1 MFSFLQS
8 KKSLQKQNFFQ
19 GYTEY
24 HCHLLYGVDDGSSSW
39 EETRPML
46 QAYESLGISEVWLT
60 PHVMEDFPN
69 TTQKLQERFAEL
81 CRQYAGPI
89 RLHLAAEYMI
99 CPVLEERI
107 ASNDLLTLGSKAMH
121 VLVETSYYDAPIQMD
136 KTLDRLLSAGYV
148 PVMAHPER
156 SEYMTDKMMQSMRQ
170 RGVKFQL
177 DLFSL
182 CSAYSPSS
190 RLRAEKFL
198 KQGYYDLSGTDT
210 HSLRFLQRFCTASL
224 QSKTYDMIPGQPEV
238 L

>member
-1 MFSFLQS
+1 M
-8 KKSLQKQNFFQ
+8 KEDFFR

-39 EETRPML
+39 EDTSAML
-46 QAYESLGISEVWLT
+46 QAYEDLGVKDIWLT

-69 TTQKLQERFAEL
+69 TTQHLRGRFAEL
-81 CRQYAGPI
+81 CDRYKGPI

-107 ASNDLLTLGSKAMH
+107 ASKDLLTLGSKSMH
-121 VLVETSYYDAPIQMD
+121 VLVETSYYDAPIQLD
-136 KTLDRLLSAGYV
+136 RTLDQLLSAGYV

-156 SEYMTDKMMQSMRQ
+156 SEYMTDKMMQSMYDK
-170 RGVKFQL
+170 GVKFQL

-182 CSAYSPSS
+182 CDAYSPSA
-190 RLRAEKFL
+190 RLRAEKYL
-198 KQGYYDLSGTDT
+198 KQGYYALSGMDT
-210 HSLRFLQRFCTASL
+210 HSLRFLKCFSRMSL
-224 QSKTYDMIPGQPEV
+224 SAKVYGLIPGQPEV